1 MKHSYFDGQKHCKW
15 QKCESHISVIISK
28 GNRDESENVDISVA
42 KQDAQVI
49 IKMFLKIS
57 VSHSLKSPYF
67 AIICVLLQGLY
78 QAGENKLGTDESKF
92 NAILCARSKAHLRAG
107 TSWPFGWNNSILLS
121 SQSPF

>member
-1 MKHSYFDGQKHCKW
+1 MKVR
-15 QKCESHISVIISK
+15 SVFLPVIVSK

-49 IKMFLKIS
+49 IEMFLKICFAFFEE
-57 VSHSLKSPYF
+57 SLLC
-67 AIICVLLQGLY
+67 AICVLLQALY